1 MKYITTKEAAERCG
15 VSKTTIQTLVR
26 EGVFNYMRNGKMYV
40 IAEDDVVKYA
50 EKVRKVEKANK
61 SIDEYL
67 EEREQIVENI
77 KNERKEAEDALSAI
91 GLYPARVTAI
101 KNVLYQFLALYGH
114 NFTYAEREIIDD
126 CLEGRF
132 FSNIAQ
138 KKGYT
143 RQCAFT
149 MYHRALYRI
158 AHIKRHDEELE
169 ERIKMLERE
178 NGMLRRELVEK
189 RGGDVSN
196 VKEDVEPL
204 LNMKITDMSIS
215 VRLMNVC
222 KMSNIETITELA
234 MKSEMDLL
242 KTRLFGKKS
251 YEEVKKVLCE
261 HGLHLGMTLDEIILN
276 IR

>member
-26 EGVFNYMRNGKMYV
+26 EGVFDYMRNGKMYV

-50 EKVRKVEKANK
+50 EKVRKVEKATK
-61 SIDEYL
+61 TIDAYL

-101 KNVLYQFLALYGH
+101 KNVLYQFLTLYGN

-126 CLEGRF
+126 YLEGRF

-143 RQCAFT
+143 RQNAHT
-149 MYHRALYRI
+149 MFNRAMRRI
-158 AHIKRHDEELE
+158 LGIKRRDEELE

-178 NGMLRRELVEK
+178 NGLLRREIVK
-189 RGGDVSN
+189 RDENAEVAN
-196 VKEDVEPL
+196 E
-204 LNMKITDMSIS
+204 
-215 VRLMNVC
+215 RLMNTKIEELGVTVRLLNVC
-222 KMSNIETITELA
+222 KCANIETLPELA
-234 MKSEMDLL
+234 MKSKQDLL
-242 KTRLFGKKS
+242 RERFFGKKAL
-251 YEEVKKVLCE
+251 EEAEKILSE
-261 HGLHLGMTLDEIILN
+261 HGLTFGMSLEQIILN